1 MAEEARAK
9 GCKVLLWRSG
19 SHAESPGVLSITLGH
34 RQHLFRMTMAESE
47 LRLATVFL
55 GGGRITSALAAGLR
69 LAGDQQAL
77 VVYDRH
83 PEKLQAL
90 RRESRV
96 KMARDLKLAVERAE
110 TLIVAVRPSSVK
122 EMLAEVAACGARPPE
137 LCISLAAG
145 IPLQN
150 LRRWLGGPVRW
161 VRAMPSPVCRIG
173 RGLTPVCFDRGATRK
188 DRALVRRM
196 FERVGPVLE
205 LKEAQMDAITAT
217 HSPTHGYHALR
228 TLAQAAQSAGL
239 DGKTAL
245 IAAAHALSDG
255 IEYWRESGENLEDLL
270 AEAATPGGIAAATMA
285 AMDKTGYKRAVA
297 SGIRAGI
304 QQARRNAIRR

>member
-1 MAEEARAK
+1 MIE
-9 GCKVLLWRSG
+9 GTV
-19 SHAESPGVLSITLGH
+19 
-34 RQHLFRMTMAESE
+34 
-47 LRLATVFL
+47 RLATVFL

-69 LAGDQQAL
+69 LAGDERAII
-77 VVYDRH
+77 VYDRH
-83 PEKLQAL
+83 PEKLRKL
-90 RRESRV
+90 RRESRAE
-96 KMARDLKLAVERAE
+96 MARDLKSGVERAQM
-110 TLIVAVRPSSVK
+110 LIVAVRPSSVK
-122 EMLAEVAACGARPPE
+122 EMLAEVATCGARPPE

-145 IPLQN
+145 IPLRN
-150 LRRWLGGPVRW
+150 LRRWLGEPVRW

-173 RGLTPVCFDRGATRK
+173 RGLTPFCFDRGATKK
-188 DRALVRRM
+188 DRVLVRSM

-205 LKEAQMDAITAT
+205 LKEAQMDAITAA
-217 HSPTHGYHALR
+217 HSPSHGYHALR

-239 DGKTAL
+239 DRKTAL

-255 IEYWRESGENLEDLL
+255 IEYWRESGEKLEDLL

-285 AMDKTGYKRAVA
+285 ATDKAGYKRAVA

>member
-1 MAEEARAK
+1 M
-9 GCKVLLWRSG
+9 
-19 SHAESPGVLSITLGH
+19 
-34 RQHLFRMTMAESE
+34 
-47 LRLATVFL
+47 ATVFL

-69 LAGDQQAL
+69 LAGDERAI

-83 PEKLQAL
+83 PEKLREL
-90 RRESRV
+90 RRESRTE
-96 KMARDLKLAVERAE
+96 MARDLKSAVERAE
-110 TLIVAVRPSSVK
+110 MLIVAVRPSSVK
-122 EMLAEVAACGARPPE
+122 GMLREVAACGARPPK

-145 IPLQN
+145 IPLRN
-150 LRRWLGGPVRW
+150 LRRWLDRPVRW

-173 RGLTPVCFDRGATRK
+173 CGLTPVCFDRGAAKK
-188 DRALVRRM
+188 DRVLVRRM

-205 LKEAQMDAITAT
+205 LQEAQMDAITAS
-217 HSPTHGYHALR
+217 HSPTHGYHALKM
-228 TLAQAAQSAGL
+228 LAQAAQSAGL

-255 IEYWRESGENLEDLL
+255 IEYWRESGERLEDLL

-285 AMDKTGYKRAVA
+285 AMDKAGYKQAVA